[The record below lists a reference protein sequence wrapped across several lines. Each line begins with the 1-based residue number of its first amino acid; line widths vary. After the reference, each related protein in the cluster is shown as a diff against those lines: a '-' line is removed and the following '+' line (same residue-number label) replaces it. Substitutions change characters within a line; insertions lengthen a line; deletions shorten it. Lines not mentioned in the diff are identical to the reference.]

1 MIRYGISNLKFK
13 ENFFGKFIQKRSLCF
28 FFLDGVEKKRRKFGR
43 LEEERVLICC
53 AEYEM

>member
-1 MIRYGISNLKFK
+1 M
-13 ENFFGKFIQKRSLCF
+13 F